1 MTVFLSYSSADKKLA
16 ERLREEL
23 QCRGVS
29 VRPADSAPIPGSEW
43 VKEMEAAI
51 RSADAILVLARPNG
65 EADEAQRFTWQEAL
79 TAVWQDAAKR
89 IVPILLGDAKVP
101 TFIYSSG
108 IPFQAVRIPDPRDLS
123 VAAQSIADLLWR
135 RWRVV
140 SRETDLRIR
149 GMDTDTGDVAVKQG
163 RGPIPDEVE
172 SERTERLSE
181 VRRYAES
188 LKARG

>member
-23 QCRGVS
+23 GRRGVS
-29 VRPADSAPIPGSEW
+29 TWGAEVDLSSGTEW
-43 VKEMEAAI
+43 KKEMEEAI
-51 RSADAILVLARPNG
+51 HSADAILVLVRPNG

-79 TAVWQDAAKR
+79 TAVWQDSEKR

-108 IPFQAVRIPDPRDLS
+108 LPFQTVGLEDPRS
-123 VAAQSIADLLWR
+123 PGATAGAARSIAHLLSR
-135 RWRVV
+135 GRNVADFKSRGADPGADRVKV
-140 SRETDLRIR
+140 ER
-149 GMDTDTGDVAVKQG
+149 VA
-163 RGPIPDEVE
+163 IPEEVE
-172 SERTERLSE
+172 SDRSARLSE
-181 VRRYAES
+181 VRRYAET